1 MSDLFSRSEL
11 PHDRQRMLESV
22 VCGAGSGFAPGRPT
36 RAGHTSVHFH
46 YKDRSNSGQSR
57 FRAESAP
64 PERQASRPQ
73 PPAPHEATRRVAR
86 HPLSHRQRRPQEPHR
101 RPSADHFDGRQD
113 GLQGPDPPQYGRS
126 LQVPPRGPRCQ
137 ADRSRLNV
145 STSQARQ
152 SSATSRSSNTRVSP
166 PELFMSRSVRNT
178 ASIAGRTRRAS
189 IVASFSRTK

>member
-1 MSDLFSRSEL
+1 MTNRFSGPEFR
-11 PHDRQRMLESV
+11 DGRQHMLESV

-36 RAGHTSVHFH
+36 RAGHTSVHFC

-73 PPAPHEATRRVAR
+73 PPAPHEATRGVAR
-86 HPLSHRQRRPQEPHR
+86 HPRSHRQRRPQERHDR
-101 RPSADHFDGRQD
+101 LAADHLDGRQD
-113 GLQGPDPPQYGRS
+113 GLQGPDPPKYGRS
-126 LQVPPRGPRCQ
+126 LQVPPRGASGKAYRG
-137 ADRSRLNV
+137 RLKP
-145 STSQARQ
+145 STPQARQ
-152 SSATSRSSNTRVSP
+152 SSATSRSSSTRVSP

-178 ASIAGRTRRAS
+178 ASTAGRTLRAS